1 VAPSK
6 NQERDARE
14 ARERL
19 KRYTARQSVHAA
31 QIKRRTRDNLL
42 AALGV
47 LVVVGLAVGAQ
58 VFYFTAGPGVPT
70 PEPTA
75 TAEEAQVVPSPEV
88 AENRTWTG
96 ELALNGI
103 PLGIALDG
111 ALAPQAV
118 ASLVT
123 DIQSGYYLDKT
134 CHRMVLSEAMNV
146 LQCGSL
152 DGTGASDPSYMYG
165 PIENAPADNVYPVA
179 SIAMARQGDNP
190 DSQGRQFFIVFGP
203 TTIQSDSAGGYTI
216 VGTVT
221 SGLDELNA
229 QITSAGIVDG
239 AQDGEPVVPT
249 TITSATI
256 Q

>member
-1 VAPSK
+1 MAPSK
-6 NQERDARE
+6 NHERDARE

-19 KRYTARQSVHAA
+19 KRYTARQSVHTAR
-31 QIKRRTRDNLL
+31 ITRRKRDNVI
-42 AALGV
+42 AVLGV
-47 LVVVGLAVGAQ
+47 LVVVVLAAVAQ

-70 PEPTA
+70 AEPTA
-75 TAEEAQVVPSPEV
+75 AAEAAAAVPSPDV
-88 AENRTWTG
+88 AENRSWTG

-103 PLGIALDG
+103 PLGIELDG

-118 ASLVT
+118 ASLIT

-134 CHRMVLSEAMNV
+134 CHRMVVSDAMNV

-152 DGTGASDPSYMYG
+152 DGTGASDPAYMYG
-165 PIENAPADNVYPVA
+165 PIENAPVDDVYPVA
-179 SIAMARQGDNP
+179 SIAMARQGDNA
-190 DSQGRQFFIVFGP
+190 DSNGRQFFIVFGP
-203 TTIQSDSAGGYTI
+203 TTIQSDSAGGYSI

-221 SGLDELNA
+221 SGLEQLNA
-229 QITSAGIVDG
+229 QITAVGNVDG
-239 AQDGEPVVPT
+239 ASDGAPVVPT